1 MKKLF
6 FASFML
12 LTLGLAAS
20 PVKDDLNVD
29 PRVLS
34 AFQKEFS
41 FVKDA
46 IWSSNGDVSQVSFSF
61 IEQGF
66 LSWY

>member
-6 FASFML
+6 FALSML

-20 PVKDDLNVD
+20 PAKDELKVD

-41 FVKDA
+41 FVK
-46 IWSSNGDVSQVSFSF
+46 V
-61 IEQGF
+61 
-66 LSWY
+66 